1 MPTEVQGLS
10 FVGSTGRGILLAGGQ
25 GGKLGIAAQ
34 SRLQRNRGGNG
45 QRDILEG
52 QNGHPLG
59 NICYGVANM
68 VGIRAN

>member
-1 MPTEVQGLS
+1 MPTEVQGRS

-59 NICYGVANM
+59 NILYSSSRSIIQV
-68 VGIRAN
+68 